1 MKREEYKQF
10 DGIGLQELMNK
21 KAVQPVEVLQASIDQ
36 LKQVNPDINAVA
48 RERFRKA
55 EAEQQQVRLHSNTGQ
70 TFSGVPTALKD
81 LGQSL
86 KGEENIAGTN
96 LLKGQA
102 ASATSHLVR
111 RMQEAGLTPIA
122 HSTTPELGLKN
133 ITEAKVYGPTRNSWN
148 LNHSPG
154 GSSGGSAALISA
166 GVVPIAGASDGGGSI
181 RIPASF
187 SGLFGLKPTRGR
199 TPVGPGAGR
208 QWQGAAIDYV
218 LTKSVRDNARM
229 LDHLQTIQEEAA
241 FQTPLFE
248 TGYEKSIQSLKKSRY
263 TIGFSVDSPV
273 GTPVSAEAKAAV
285 RKTARFFEEQG
296 HQVEEVVPDIDGKQ
310 LMRDYYMMNC
320 GEMGALLTDIEKVK
334 GRPLQKEELE
344 TESWMFYTAGKKVSA
359 AAFSKSLQAWDAA
372 AAAMANYH
380 ATYDFYLTPASAFSA
395 PEIGEL
401 THSDEEAAYYKMK
414 IEELEGD
421 KQQELIYEMFL
432 PSLTYT
438 PFSQVAN
445 LTGQPAMSVPVHL
458 TKEHLPIGAQMMASK
473 GKEHLLLQLA
483 KQLESSDIW
492 QGLKANPYFS
502 TFNS

>member
-1 MKREEYKQF
+1 MKKEEYKQF
-10 DGIGLQELMNK
+10 DGVGLQELFHK
-21 KAVQPVEVLQASIDQ
+21 KAIKPQEVLEASIDQ
-36 LKQVNPDINAVA
+36 LKQVNPDLNAVA
-48 RERFRKA
+48 RERFAQA
-55 EAEQQQVRLHSNTGQ
+55 EAEQQASFNPNIPQSFN
-70 TFSGVPTALKD
+70 GVPTVLKD

-96 LLKGQA
+96 LLKGKA

-111 RMQEAGLTPIA
+111 RMQQAGLTPIA
-122 HSTTPELGLKN
+122 YSTTPELGLKN
-133 ITEAKVYGPTRNSWN
+133 ITEAKAYGPTRNPWN

-154 GSSGGSAALISA
+154 GSSGGSAALVSS

-199 TPVGPGAGR
+199 TPVGPGTGR

-241 FQTPLFE
+241 FQTPIFE
-248 TGYEKSIQSLKKSRY
+248 TGYEKSIQSLEKSRY
-263 TIGFSVDSPV
+263 TIGFSVESPV
-273 GTPVSAEAKAAV
+273 GTPVSAEAKEAV
-285 RKTARFFEEQG
+285 YKTVRFLEEQG
-296 HQVEEVVPDIDGKQ
+296 HRVEEAAPDIDGRQ

-320 GEMGALLTDIEKVK
+320 GEMGALLTDIEKMK
-334 GRPLQKEELE
+334 GRPIQKEELE
-344 TESWMFYTAGKKVSA
+344 TESWMFYTAGKKVDA
-359 AAFSKSLQAWDAA
+359 AAFSKSLQAWDDAA
-372 AAAMANYH
+372 ASMADYH
-380 ATYDFYLTPASAFSA
+380 ETYDFYITPASAFSA

-401 THSDEEAAYYKMK
+401 THSEEEAAYYKTK

-421 KQQELIYEMFL
+421 QQQELIYEMFL

-458 TKEHLPIGAQMMASK
+458 TKKHLPIGAQMMASK

-483 KQLESSDIW
+483 KQLESSAIW

-502 TFNS
+502 SFSS